1 MITDASANTPEEF
14 EPPAP
19 PPKRRRYRPSVT
31 LIVLLILVGAVAG
44 PYFYLERWSQ
54 TPFGNE
60 ASVPI
65 IIDRGMSTRAICERL
80 EQAGLIGHDWML
92 LAWVRLH
99 GHSHLEAGHYTISS
113 PITPRAL
120 VGNLGHG
127 AFDRPLTIPEG
138 WTCAQIARRLK
149 EQKMIGDEQVW
160 MQLVARPIPA
170 SVLGVEIPPGAEGFC
185 FPETYFIEQGS
196 RPESI
201 LARMIERFRR
211 QWQAVRPDE
220 RDPRARDLGIIQV
233 VTLASMIEREAR
245 APDELPVMASV
256 YLNRLRKNMR
266 LQCDATV
273 YYALGKNWDERLS
286 LADLE
291 IDHPY
296 NTYRRAGLPPGP
308 ISNPS
313 QAAIEAVLRPAANE
327 FLFYVY
333 AGNKHHI
340 FSRTFAE
347 HQAAIRTAQKHLSTS
362 APPTLH

>member
-1 MITDASANTPEEF
+1 MTTDAPDSIPLTPDQPE
-14 EPPAP
+14 PAP
-19 PPKRRRYRPSVT
+19 APKRRRYWRFVA
-31 LIVLLILVGAVAG
+31 LICLLLLVATGAAAW
-44 PYFYLERWSQ
+44 FRLERWAQ
-54 TPFGNE
+54 TPFGNKS
-60 ASVPI
+60 SVAL
-65 IIDRGMSTRAICERL
+65 IIDRGMSTRAICRRL
-80 EQAGLIGHDWML
+80 QQNGLIDHDWAFLVWLGAHGRHPQLQAG
-92 LAWVRLH
+92 R
-99 GHSHLEAGHYTISS
+99 YTIDS
-113 PITPRAL
+113 PITPAGLLGRL
-120 VGNLGHG
+120 SHGN
-127 AFDRPLTIPEG
+127 FDRPLTIPEG

-149 EQKMIGDEQVW
+149 EQKMIDDEQIW

-170 SVLGVEIPPGAEGFC
+170 SVLGVEIPQGAEGFC

-211 QWQAVRPDE
+211 QWQSARPDE
-220 RDPRARDLGIIQV
+220 RDPRARDLSLIQI

-245 APDELPVMASV
+245 APDEMPVMASV

-286 LADLE
+286 LADIE

-313 QAAIEAVLRPAANE
+313 QAAIEAVLHPAANE

-347 HQAAIRTAQKHLSTS
+347 HQAAIRTAQKRLATK
-362 APPTLH
+362 P